1 MCPQDEFRLPPGLH
15 VDLSCEYADQA
26 QGHRLQHARS
36 HMGIIIEAQPA
47 TAPPLTTATITYPPG
62 PHRMG
67 RLLNALEAGLGR
79 PETRHRHH
87 APQEHVH
94 LAIGQRRLL
103 PAAAGDDDKGL
114 WYVHIP
120 PHCAPKQSYLCWRRM
135 IIAVLSNVQP
145 VYRFPVMGYCV
156 SAKSISVGRCIGSL
170 A

>member
-1 MCPQDEFRLPPGLH
+1 VPPGRISAAAWSACRPFLRI
-15 VDLSCEYADQA
+15 SRSGPGPSAATRPQPY
-26 QGHRLQHARS
+26 GHHHR
-36 HMGIIIEAQPA
+36 GPA
-47 TAPPLTTATITYPPG
+47 GHGTAPDYRHDHIPSR

-67 RLLNALEAGLGR
+67 RLLNALKAGLGR